1 MDTFAGLAF
10 SYEPALEEYMEEP
23 PKKRDEKNKTTLD
36 GNVDTDAAG
45 IAIV

>member
-1 MDTFAGLAF
+1 MQNYFI
-10 SYEPALEEYMEEP
+10 
-23 PKKRDEKNKTTLD
+23 KKKKKLYKKKKKKNKTTLD

>member
-1 MDTFAGLAF
+1 MWF
-10 SYEPALEEYMEEP
+10 YKIE
-23 PKKRDEKNKTTLD
+23 RDEKNKTTLD